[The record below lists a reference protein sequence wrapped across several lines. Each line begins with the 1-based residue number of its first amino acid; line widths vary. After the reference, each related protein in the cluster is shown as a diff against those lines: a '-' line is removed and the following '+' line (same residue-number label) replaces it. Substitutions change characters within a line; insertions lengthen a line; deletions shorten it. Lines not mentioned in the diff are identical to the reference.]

1 MTVKGLICWNNRK
14 TGLEGDLFEGAG
26 ENGMGSLNG
35 GPPETQRQT
44 DFWDVNQKYVGVV
57 LEIDTGSLT
66 AVLYS
71 V

>member
-1 MTVKGLICWNNRK
+1 M
-14 TGLEGDLFEGAG
+14 FEGAG